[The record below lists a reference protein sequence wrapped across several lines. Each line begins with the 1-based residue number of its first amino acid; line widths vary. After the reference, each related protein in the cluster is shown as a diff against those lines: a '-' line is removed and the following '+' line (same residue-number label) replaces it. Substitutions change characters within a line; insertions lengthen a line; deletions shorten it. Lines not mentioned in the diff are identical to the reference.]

1 MSFLQEL
8 TEKLTTRT
16 IRPYKAS
23 SVKPVYSFIKQLN
36 GGQHPTSLEFLTD
49 TTTVKNRLE
58 KFATSTRRSV
68 VFALRN
74 VLDAYDRKDL
84 LKLYEADIK
93 AVQDGEGALKKGE
106 WAETQKGHDKSWD
119 RIMELQEEATK
130 DYDGDMKGAVASVYT
145 LLPPRRNLDYSEM
158 KICFVFEKDLPND
171 FNYCVITEQGF
182 EFVFNRYKTDGIY
195 HQQVIDVPE
204 DLAVILR
211 KYITKQNKTTGD
223 WLFSMRRR
231 VGGEMMDVKFRVE
244 DITDVLHS
252 VFGAKISTQMLR
264 HSFISKYNDPKY
276 ADVIK
281 EMFGD
286 AEAMGHS
293 VLTQQNVYKK

>member
-93 AVQDGEGALKKGE
+93 AVQDGEGPCCGRVAGGGPEPVVVKVLFPDVDGPAMRGPRPQDHALHDVHVIVLRVAI
-106 WAETQKGHDKSWD
+106 AEFGARASGACCRCCGGRFQ
-119 RIMELQEEATK
+119 AA
-130 DYDGDMKGAVASVYT
+130 GAV
-145 LLPPRRNLDYSEM
+145 
-158 KICFVFEKDLPND
+158 
-171 FNYCVITEQGF
+171 
-182 EFVFNRYKTDGIY
+182 
-195 HQQVIDVPE
+195 
-204 DLAVILR
+204 
-211 KYITKQNKTTGD
+211 
-223 WLFSMRRR
+223 W
-231 VGGEMMDVKFRVE
+231 
-244 DITDVLHS
+244 
-252 VFGAKISTQMLR
+252 
-264 HSFISKYNDPKY
+264 
-276 ADVIK
+276 
-281 EMFGD
+281 
-286 AEAMGHS
+286 
-293 VLTQQNVYKK
+293 

>member
-1 MSFLQEL
+1 MSFRQEL
-8 TEKLTTRT
+8 TEKMTTRT
-16 IRPYKAS
+16 IKPYKLS
-23 SVKPVYSFIKQLN
+23 SVAPVYSQLKQLN
-36 GGQHPTSLEFLTD
+36 GGEHPTSLDFLKDKTL
-49 TTTVKNRLE
+49 VSNRLE

-74 VLDAYDRKDL
+74 VLDTFDRKDL
-84 LKLYEADIK
+84 LKLYETEIK
-93 AVQDGEGALKKGE
+93 AVEGGEGALKKGE

-130 DYDGDMKGAVASVYT
+130 DYDGDIKGAVASVYT
-145 LLPPRRNLDYSEM
+145 LVPPRRNLDYSEM
-158 KICFVFEKDLPND
+158 KIAFVFEEDLSNQ

-182 EFVFNRYKTDGIY
+182 VFIFNRYKTDGVY

-211 KYITKQNKTTGD
+211 KYITKQGKTSGD
-223 WLFSMRRR
+223 FLFSMRRR
-231 VGGEMMDVKFRVE
+231 VGGEMTNVKFRVE

-264 HSFISKYNDPKY
+264 HAFVSKYNDPKY
-276 ADVIK
+276 ADVIA

-286 AEAMGHS
+286 AEKMGHS
-293 VLTQQNVYKK
+293 VLAQQNVYKK